1 MITDFSRWLHL
12 KQYQLEVT
20 FCVYIFTPW
29 EKFAFCTPASPRA
42 SASGAQDVNKKAY
55 VANTRPDTILFLL
68 SSLTFIAT
76 VLYLPQHIAFI
87 VGRAWFYMNG
97 EHVDVVELTKE
108 AVEGALHQTAGLVST
123 TAAAL
128 AGETAEA
135 VVREL

>member
-1 MITDFSRWLHL
+1 MSMVTDFSRWLHL

-29 EKFAFCTPASPRA
+29 EKFIF
-42 SASGAQDVNKKAY
+42 Y
-55 VANTRPDTILFLL
+55 TILFLL
-68 SSLTFIAT
+68 GGLTFIAT

-108 AVEGALHQTAGLVST
+108 AVDSALHQTAAFAST
-123 TAAAL
+123 TAAVVV
-128 AGETAEA
+128 ETAEA
-135 VVREL
+135 VAREL

>member
-1 MITDFSRWLHL
+1 MSMITDFSRWLHL

-29 EKFAFCTPASPRA
+29 EKFAF
-42 SASGAQDVNKKAY
+42 Y
-55 VANTRPDTILFLL
+55 TIFFLL

-108 AVEGALHQTAGLVST
+108 AVEGALHQTVGLVST